1 MRVRPYS
8 SVEKEHEVSTLCVA
22 GSNPARDSSITGVFM
37 ETMKCRDLRKG
48 MRVLLTKPASHY
60 EIGSANPLVGT
71 KWECEGT
78 VMDAAGGSA
87 HVIWDSGY
95 SNGYKD
101 NELSATHGGR
111 CKSIWDD

>member
-1 MRVRPYS
+1 
-8 SVEKEHEVSTLCVA
+8 
-22 GSNPARDSSITGVFM
+22 M
-37 ETMKCRDLRKG
+37 ETMKCKDLSKG

-78 VMDAAGGSA
+78 VMDHSGDSA
-87 HVIWDSGY
+87 HVNWDSGY

-101 NELSATHGGR
+101 NQLSTVHGGR
-111 CKSIWDD
+111 CKSIWDE